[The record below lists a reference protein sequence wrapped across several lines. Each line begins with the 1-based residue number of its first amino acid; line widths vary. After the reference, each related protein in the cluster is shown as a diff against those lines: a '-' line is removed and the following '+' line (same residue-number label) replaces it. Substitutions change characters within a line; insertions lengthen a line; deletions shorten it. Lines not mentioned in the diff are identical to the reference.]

1 MWVVCIGKQKINL
14 SIEFAGQSVAESGKI
29 ESETELPV
37 IEES

>member
-1 MWVVCIGKQKINL
+1 MGVMS

-29 ESETELPV
+29 DSETELPV